1 MSNTAKQR
9 ETRIALRQSG
19 FTLTELAMVLA
30 IIALLFMFLMPTST
44 ALLNTGKRELTRQ
57 RLKTIE
63 TALSNY
69 VAVNRRLPCPADGT
83 VLAGTAGVEGGRN
96 ASEDCTNNQ
105 VAGVVPYV
113 TLGLTEADINDGWDR
128 RITYRA
134 AYGLT
139 RNNALDMS
147 ACDPAGT
154 KSVPTATDT
163 SGTAPPGG
171 RCWATCV
178 GTDMATCTSPQSYLA
193 GKGFDIRN
201 GAGNLIMSGASF
213 TGAAYVVISHGE
225 NGYGSYDRSGSYQ
238 AGAAK
243 GVAGTIE
250 AFNINGSAVSVT
262 AVLPSSANTF
272 RDAEYSEGAVADYF
286 DDFLVRP
293 SVFSIVQRAQLG
305 PRSH

>member
-1 MSNTAKQR
+1 MSSITKQR
-9 ETRIALRQSG
+9 RPRIALRQSG

-83 VLAGTAGVEGGRN
+83 VPAGTAGTEGARAVTG
-96 ASEDCTNNQ
+96 DCTNNQ
-105 VAGVVPYV
+105 VSGVVPYIA
-113 TLGLTEADINDGWDR
+113 LGLTEADINDGWDR

-134 AYGLT
+134 AFGLT
-139 RNNALDMS
+139 RDNALDMS
-147 ACDPAGT
+147 SCDPAGT
-154 KSVPTATDT
+154 KLIPTPTDT

-178 GTDMATCTSPQSYLA
+178 GTDMTTCTSPQSYLA

-201 GAGNLIMSGASF
+201 GDGSSVIMAGATF
-213 TGAAYVVISHGE
+213 TGAAYVLISHGE
-225 NGYGSYDRSGSYQ
+225 NGYGSYDRNGSYQ

-243 GVAGTIE
+243 GFAGTIE
-250 AFNINGSAVSVT
+250 AFNINGPAISVT
-262 AVLPSSANTF
+262 AVLPAF
-272 RDAEYSEGAVADYF
+272 RDAEYSELDVATYF

-293 SVFSIVQRAQLG
+293 SVFSIIQRAQLG